1 MIEIN
6 FLTID
11 DHSRVCLTNIP
22 GKHGSDYIN
31 ASFIDVS
38 LLVYSCSNTP
48 VLYFI
53 GISQEKAVHCS
64 TRFVSNVL
72 PFI

>member
-48 VLYFI
+48 VHILYRDI
-53 GISQEKAVHCS
+53 ARKNS
-64 TRFVSNVL
+64 TLQHKVRQ
-72 PFI
+72 